1 MPEKKRFRCEICDYI
16 LEHDGDGELPP
27 CPECGDANSWL
38 LLDADA
44 AKKAAISEPAET
56 GFSQVIPHDI
66 TEGDVSAVALGN
78 IALAP
83 AETTADERGAG
94 TDPFA
99 RPAETGFEHAVPADI
114 TERVPAQVEMGQLD
128 SDQGKP
134 IKLDEYPFK
143 RPHDTGFEQI
153 VPTDITEGDTSRAA
167 YGSIVGPSGD
177 EGPTNTQ
184 AFARPAETGF
194 EQVIPN
200 DITES
205 TSAALPGAVTSE
217 GDAGSAGV
225 KIDDY
230 AFKRPHDTGFEQIVP
245 ADITEGD
252 TSRAAYGSI
261 IGPSGDSHGDSQ
273 AFAPAQETGF
283 EQVIPTDITEG
294 DTSRAAYGSIGGP
307 QDDDEPGDGQAFARP
322 ETTGFEQVIPVDFTE
337 GVGSSVDVAA
347 LPKDEADAD
356 RERKPGVN
364 PFAQPEETGFEQVI
378 PQDFTEGGKVNI
390 ALGERVSQQQATA
403 MAKRF
408 RCEVCGAL
416 LETDQEGDLPPCS
429 TCGELGKWVQVKE

>member
-1 MPEKKRFRCEICDYI
+1 MPEKKRFKCEICDYI
-16 LEHDGDGELPP
+16 LEHDGDGELPS
-27 CPECGDANSWL
+27 CPECGDAESWL

-44 AKKAAISEPAET
+44 TQKAAMSEPSET

-66 TEGDVSAVALGN
+66 TEGDVSAIALGN

-83 AETTADERGAG
+83 AETAAGEPKEG

-99 RPAETGFEHAVPADI
+99 RPSETGFEHAVPADI
-114 TERVPAQVEMGQLD
+114 TERAPSPLEMGQLEP
-128 SDQGKP
+128 DQSKP

-177 EGPTNTQ
+177 EPVDTQ

-200 DITES
+200 DITENVG
-205 TSAALPGAVTSE
+205 SAVPSGVAPDA
-217 GDAGSAGV
+217 DAGNAGG

-245 ADITEGD
+245 
-252 TSRAAYGSI
+252 
-261 IGPSGDSHGDSQ
+261 
-273 AFAPAQETGF
+273 
-283 EQVIPTDITEG
+283 TDITEG
-294 DTSRAAYGSIGGP
+294 DTSRAAFGSIAGP
-307 QDDDEPGDGQAFARP
+307 QGDDDQDDSQAFARP

-347 LPKDEADAD
+347 LPKDEPGADI
-356 RERKPGVN
+356 ERKPGVN
-364 PFAQPEETGFEQVI
+364 PFAQPEETGFDQIV

-390 ALGERVSQQQATA
+390 DMGLKLDGQQTVALAR
-403 MAKRF
+403 RF
-408 RCEVCGAL
+408 RCDVCGAL
-416 LETDQEGDLPPCS
+416 IETDQEGDLPPCS
-429 TCGELGKWVQVKE
+429 TCGELGKWVPVKE